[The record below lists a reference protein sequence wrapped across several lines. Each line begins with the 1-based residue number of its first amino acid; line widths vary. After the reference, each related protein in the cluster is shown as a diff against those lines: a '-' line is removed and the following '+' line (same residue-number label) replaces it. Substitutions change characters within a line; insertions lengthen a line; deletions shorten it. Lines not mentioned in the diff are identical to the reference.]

1 MNYENFYNTRKVELK
16 DIISSGLLEL
26 YCLGLATPAEVSEVE
41 QWAAQYPE
49 VAAEIEAIRL
59 GMEGY
64 AGSHAVTPS
73 PSVKD
78 KLFAQLGIDDDD
90 MTSAPVAA
98 TGNNIAEESEAKVY
112 RMPRYWKVAAAAA
125 VILIAGS
132 AILNMVFYSK
142 YTTLSKDLAA
152 TQAALAVEKQ
162 HNDDMKND
170 MAVVQNPN
178 SMSVSLKEMQPASG
192 RNAKIYWMQ
201 NTHEVMVDASNL
213 PDAPAG
219 KQYQF
224 WGIVD
229 GKPVDGGLIITTD
242 KGKKFRM
249 QKMKSFGRAEAFA
262 ISLEKEGG
270 NPTPTEVVSMGKISL

>member
-1 MNYENFYNTRKVELK
+1 MELN

-64 AGSHAVTPS
+64 ADTHAVTPS
-73 PSVKD
+73 SSVKE
-78 KLFAQLGIDDDD
+78 KLFAQLGIDDDNS
-90 MTSAPVAA
+90 SAAVPVTPVNGTTE
-98 TGNNIAEESEAKVY
+98 TGGTVY
-112 RMPRYWKVAAAAA
+112 AMPRYWKAAAAAA
-125 VILIAGS
+125 VLLIAGS
-132 AILNMVFYSK
+132 AILNMVFYNK
-142 YTTLSKDLAA
+142 YTALSKDLET

-162 HNDDMKND
+162 HMDDMKND
-170 MAVVQNPN
+170 MAIVQDPY

-201 NTHEVMVDASNL
+201 NTHEVMVDASKL

-219 KQYQF
+219 MQYQF

-270 NPTPTEVVSMGKISL
+270 NPTPTQVVSLGKISL

>member
-1 MNYENFYNTRKVELK
+1 MK

-64 AGSHAVTPS
+64 ADTHAVAPS
-73 PSVKD
+73 ASVKAQ
-78 KLFAQLGIDDDD
+78 LFAELGIDDES
-90 MTSAPVAA
+90 SAPVIDRDNGAA
-98 TGNNIAEESEAKVY
+98 PEGGKVY
-112 RMPRYWKVAAAAA
+112 SIPRSWKVAAAAA

-132 AILNMVFYSK
+132 AVLNMVFYNK
-142 YTTLSKDLAA
+142 YTTASKDLE
-152 TQAALAVEKQ
+152 TTKAALAVEKQ
-162 HNDDMKND
+162 HNEEMKSD

-178 SMSVSLKEMQPASG
+178 SLTVSLKEMKPASG

-201 NTHEVMVDASNL
+201 DSHEVMVDASNL

-229 GKPVDGGLIITTD
+229 GVPVSGGLIITND

-249 QKMKSFGRAEAFA
+249 QKMKSFGKAEAFA

-270 NPTPTEVVSMGKISL
+270 NPTPTEVVSLGKINL

>member
-1 MNYENFYNTRKVELK
+1 MK

-64 AGSHAVTPS
+64 ADTHAVAPS
-73 PSVKD
+73 ASVKE
-78 KLFAQLGIDDDD
+78 KLFAQLGIDDD
-90 MTSAPVAA
+90 TQAAPV
-98 TGNNIAEESEAKVY
+98 IAPANGTAPGAGKVY
-112 RMPRYWKVAAAAA
+112 AMPRYWKVAAAAA
-125 VILIAGS
+125 VLLIAGS
-132 AILNMVFYSK
+132 AILNMVFYNK
-142 YTTLSKDLAA
+142 YTTLSKDLDA
-152 TQAALAVEKQ
+152 TKAALAVEKQ
-162 HNDDMKND
+162 HNQDMQSD

-178 SMSVSLKEMQPASG
+178 SMAVSLKEMQPASG

-201 NTHEVMVDASNL
+201 DTHEVMVDASNL

-229 GKPVDGGLIITTD
+229 GVPVSGGLIITTD

-249 QKMKSFGRAEAFA
+249 QKMKSFGKAEAFA

-270 NPTPTEVVSMGKISL
+270 NPTPTEVVSMGKINL